1 MPDAP
6 VYVMGGSYGGMLAAW
21 ARMKYPTH
29 FQGALAASAPI
40 LWFTN
45 KTDPNA
51 YTKVA
56 SQSIMDVSGK
66 QCGELQARG
75 FYDLQ
80 NMVNSASTYKDIKQ
94 IFNLCDNNTVNAN
107 LIETL
112 IATISDSLGTM
123 AMVNYPYP
131 TNFVA
136 PLPAW
141 PVKAGCDA
149 ALQVPA
155 DTSNTTYNYTHI
167 KALQAEFNVF
177 NNYSG

>member
-1 MPDAP
+1 MTKTLAAKFKAAVLFGEHRYYGGSFPFNNETKAFEKENLRYIGVEQVFKDYVNLIAYFKELHDMPDAP

-75 FYDLQ
+75 FYDL
-80 NMVNSASTYKDIKQ
+80 
-94 IFNLCDNNTVNAN
+94 
-107 LIETL
+107 
-112 IATISDSLGTM
+112 
-123 AMVNYPYP
+123 
-131 TNFVA
+131 
-136 PLPAW
+136 
-141 PVKAGCDA
+141 
-149 ALQVPA
+149 
-155 DTSNTTYNYTHI
+155 
-167 KALQAEFNVF
+167 
-177 NNYSG
+177 